1 MINHTKMRVPKK
13 YEHMIEEII
22 KDVDGYWIHLAEGFY
37 SPDTGAHTIHEET
50 QKDALACI
58 RNIKEETYCLKSAN
72 GKYTEM
78 NMTFEE
84 AVERFKTVRIYDGE
98 EMHSRQTGSNVERIW
113 DIHNLKRNPE
123 IVKEELEQEVE
134 RLEKAITE
142 ENRKDL
148 EQEIER
154 IHEGIRT
161 LLEEIEA
168 RRRSQNEAD

>member
-37 SPDTGAHTIHEET
+37 SPETGTHTIHEGT

-58 RNIKEETYCLKSAN
+58 RNIKEETYDLKN
-72 GKYTEM
+72 VDGTYTEVD
-78 NMTFEE
+78 MTFEE
-84 AVERFKTVRIYDGE
+84 AVKRFKTIRIYDGE
-98 EMHSRQTGSNVERIW
+98 EMYSRQTGSNVERIW
-113 DIHNLKRNPE
+113 DVCNLKRNPE
-123 IVKEELEQEVE
+123 IVKEELEQDVE
-134 RLEKAITE
+134 RLERAITE

-154 IHEGIRT
+154 IHEGIRS
-161 LLEEIEA
+161 LLEEIES
-168 RRRSQNEAD
+168 RRRAQNEAD